1 MYIHIY
7 VCIYVYIYGVS
18 QHQPLTHLVGPIS
31 SDNLHTKSSPHL
43 TPYIY
48 TEIHGNPLQDI
59 ISIAYGWRLTSTG
72 WPRPIGCLQFQV
84 IFRKRATNYRALLRE
99 MTYKDKAACGSSLPC
114 TTDPTFVKFH
124 TKPSPHLTPYIY
136 TTATHCNTYITS
148 TLLYYIHIS
157 TDTQPILQLHYH
169 GHPTILTNG
178 SDTLFWTQRRG
189 RMLMQWK
196 AMKWLLP
203 LPRSSPTTLTVCVR
217 VHVRVCDGCCRC
229 HLPLQQSWC
238 CVRVCVCLSCVCAWK
253 RETARVCVC
262 VCVCESASDY
272 EREYIIYMA
281 IGEYIIYMA
290 IDIYTQ
296 GTSGCFWRL
305 TSWYQHVYEYTY
317 THIYICICT
326 CIYMYI
332 DICICI
338 YTYMYIC
345 MYIYVYLCI
354 YIYTYIYTYTYI
366 HLYIFIYIY
375 NYIYIYICI
384 YI

>member
-238 CVRVCVCLSCVCAWK
+238 CVRVCVCLSCVCAWEW
-253 RETARVCVC
+253 ETARVCVC
-262 VCVCESASDY
+262 VWVSASDY
-272 EREYIIYMA
+272 E
-281 IGEYIIYMA
+281 GEYILYMA
-290 IDIYTQ
+290 VGGWYLHAGNVRMFLEADLMIYTYI
-296 GTSGCFWRL
+296 CI
-305 TSWYQHVYEYTY
+305 HIY
-317 THIYICICT
+317 THIYMYIYMYVYVHKYM

-332 DICICI
+332 
-338 YTYMYIC
+338 
-345 MYIYVYLCI
+345 YIYVYMHMCI
-354 YIYTYIYTYTYI
+354 YIFTYTYIYVFIFTHIYMHSTQICTPVYI
-366 HLYIFIYIY
+366 ST
-375 NYIYIYICI
+375 
-384 YI
+384 